1 MRQADATRGRGRFSD
16 SIFGKLRFP
25 EGVSNQARF
34 LAQPAYTHLVKAEPL
49 LRRLI
54 PVLVIILLVTI
65 AISRT
70 MSMYIQ
76 ADNLERKERQ
86 QLTQIA
92 IILENAMNEVA
103 SKGIENPQI
112 LNEKSLRAA
121 LENATP
127 IGVNQPGRRIILS
140 NQAGEVIATSP
151 LVSTD
156 IGRYLED
163 MLGGDY
169 LLTTFGKRAETRS
182 IKLNNEQPALA
193 SHHFLNKPFGGITII
208 QSEEALYDEWR
219 RAVSLNVSLFIGT
232 SVILLVILQ
241 AYFGQANRAKEAE
254 QLHTDTNARFD
265 AALARGRSGLWDW
278 DLSRGQIFWSSSMY
292 DLLGMEPRQQLMGFG
307 ELQLLVHPEDADLYD
322 VANKAFTENNGIIDQ
337 VFRMNHVDGS
347 WVWLRARA
355 ELVHYMEREPHLI
368 GIVIDITEQQAI
380 KKQSHLTN
388 NRLRDAIENIS
399 EAFVLWDPGKK
410 MVMCNSKYQQ
420 LYNLPESEVVSGT
433 SYDRVMSFARKPV
446 VRQQVNTGVLPEM
459 GARTLEAQLE
469 DGRWL
474 QISERQTKDGGFV
487 SVGTDITQIKKH
499 EEKLIDSE
507 RRLMATVAD
516 LRQSQQKLE
525 VQAQQLVELADKV
538 SGEKIRAETANQTKS
553 EFLANI
559 SHELRTPLNAIIG
572 FSEIMQSGMFGPLGS
587 DKYTEYSSDINHSGT
602 YLLGV
607 INDILDMSK
616 IEAGHMKLDFETVHL
631 HDILQETLRIV
642 GHQAEEAGL
651 SVTQRISE
659 KIVLDADRRAMKQIL
674 LNLLS
679 NAVKFSKSGDR
690 ISVRARVVSSAVAIT
705 IEDTGIGISKE
716 ALKQLGRPFEQVQ
729 NQFTKSH
736 KGSGLGL
743 AISRSLTELH
753 GGAMKIRSTEG
764 VGTII
769 SIRLPL
775 MQSDTKTIKAD
786 TKKRPARNS
795 KPRAKAKKQIKHDK
809 KAA

>member
-25 EGVSNQARF
+25 EGVSEQARF
-34 LAQPAYTHLVKAEPL
+34 LAQPAYNQLVKAEPL
-49 LRRLI
+49 LRRAI
-54 PVLVIILLVTI
+54 PVLVIILLITI
-65 AISRT
+65 ALSRT
-70 MSMYIQ
+70 MSLMIQ
-76 ADNLERKERQ
+76 AENLERKERQ
-86 QLTQIA
+86 QLSQIA
-92 IILENAMNEVA
+92 IILENAMNRTTGEIA
-103 SKGIENPQI
+103 ANTSG
-112 LNEKSLRAA
+112 KSLQEA
-121 LENATP
+121 LENAIP
-127 IGVNQPGRRIILS
+127 IGVIQPGRQIVLTNHS
-140 NQAGEVIATSP
+140 GEVVATAP
-151 LVSTD
+151 LVSSD

-182 IKLNNEQPALA
+182 IKFNNEQAALA
-193 SHHFLNKPFGGITII
+193 SHHFLAKPLGGVTVI
-208 QSEEALYDEWR
+208 QTEEALYDEWR

-232 SVILLVILQ
+232 SVILLVILY
-241 AYFGQANRAKEAE
+241 AYFAQGNRAKEAE
-254 QLHTDTNARFD
+254 QIYEDTNARFD

-292 DLLGMEPRQQLMGFG
+292 DLLGMKPRQRQMGFG
-307 ELQLLVHPEDADLYD
+307 ELQMLVHPEDADLYD
-322 VANKAFTENNGIIDQ
+322 VANQAFSKNNGIIDQ
-337 VFRMNHVDGS
+337 VFRMKHVDGS

-355 ELVHYMEREPHLI
+355 ELVHYLGREPHLI
-368 GIVIDITEQQAI
+368 GIATDITEQQAI
-380 KKQSHLTN
+380 KKQSHVTN
-388 NRLRDAIENIS
+388 NRLRDAIENLS
-399 EAFVLWDPGKK
+399 EAFVLWDPAKK
-410 MVMCNSKYQQ
+410 MIMCNSKYQQ
-420 LYNLPESEVVSGT
+420 LYNLPENEVVAGT
-433 SYDRVMSFARKPV
+433 SYERIMKFARKPV
-446 VRQQVNTGVLPEM
+446 IRKQVTTGLMPEM
-459 GARTLEAQLE
+459 GARTLEAQLD

-538 SGEKIRAETANQTKS
+538 SGEKNRAEMANIAKS

-572 FSEIMQSGMFGPLGS
+572 FSDILQSGMFGPLGS

-616 IEAGHMKLDFETVHL
+616 IEAGRMQLNFETVHL
-631 HDILQETLRIV
+631 HDILQETLRII
-642 GHQAEEAGL
+642 GYQAEEAGI
-651 SVTQRISE
+651 SVAHQISE
-659 KIVLDADRRAMKQIL
+659 KIELDADRRAMKQIL

-679 NAVKFSKSGDR
+679 NSVKFSKKGGR
-690 ISVRARVVSSAVAIT
+690 ISVRARVVSNAVTIS
-705 IEDTGIGISKE
+705 IEDTGIGIPKD
-716 ALKQLGRPFEQVQ
+716 ALLQLGRPFEQVQ

-753 GGAMKIRSTEG
+753 GGAMRIRSAEG
-764 VGTII
+764 TGTIVC
-769 SIRLPL
+769 IRLPL
-775 MQSDTKTIKAD
+775 KQQGTKQAPIEAKSDQAKL
-786 TKKRPARNS
+786 S
-795 KPRAKAKKQIKHDK
+795 KPKSSKPKRQKKQIK

>member
-1 MRQADATRGRGRFSD
+1 MGRANAAAVRGKLSE
-16 SIFGKLRFP
+16 SIFGNFKIPDRIT
-25 EGVSNQARF
+25 GQARF
-34 LAQPAYTHLVKAEPL
+34 LAQPAYNQLIQAEPL

-54 PVLVIILLVTI
+54 PVLVIVLLATI
-65 AISRT
+65 AFSRS
-70 MSMYIQ
+70 MSLSTQ
-76 ADNLERKERQ
+76 AENIERSERQ
-86 QLTQIA
+86 QLPLVAMIV
-92 IILENAMNEVA
+92 ENALA
-103 SKGIENPQI
+103 KLSFSSSKLPDT
-112 LNEKSLRAA
+112 KSLQTL
-121 LENATP
+121 LEQSVPPGA
-127 IGVNQPGRRIILS
+127 IQPGRKIILS
-140 NQAGEVIATSP
+140 DKAGEILATVP
-151 LVSTD
+151 LVSSD

-182 IKLNNEQPALA
+182 IELNNQEPALA
-193 SHHFLNKPFGGITII
+193 AHHFLTGPFGGVSVVQT
-208 QSEEALYDEWR
+208 EKALFDNWR
-219 RAVSLNVSLFIGT
+219 RSVSLNVSLFVGT
-232 SVILLVILQ
+232 SGILLVILY
-241 AYFGQANRAKEAE
+241 AYFAQTNRAK
-254 QLHTDTNARFD
+254 NADRIYTETLGRFD
-265 AALARGRSGLWDW
+265 AALARGKSGLWDW

-292 DLLGMEPRQQLMGFG
+292 ELLGMSPRRQLMGFG
-307 ELQLLVHPEDADLYD
+307 ELQMLVHPDDADLYD
-322 VANKAFTENNGIIDQ
+322 VANRAFTENSGIIDQ
-337 VFRMNHVDGS
+337 TFRMRHIDGS

-355 ELVHYMEREPHLI
+355 ELVHYLGKEPHLI
-368 GIVIDITEQQAI
+368 GIAVDITEQQAI
-380 KKQSHLTN
+380 KKQSHITN
-388 NRLRDAIENIS
+388 IRLRDAIENIS
-399 EAFVLWDPGKK
+399 EAFVLWDPSKK

-420 LYNLPESEVVSGT
+420 LYNLPESEVVAGS
-433 SYDRVMSFARKPV
+433 SYDNVMRAGKQPIIRT
-446 VRQQVNTGVLPEM
+446 QVSTDISPKL
-459 GARTLEAQLE
+459 GARTIEAQLE

-538 SGEKIRAETANQTKS
+538 SGEKNRAETANQTKS

-587 DKYTEYSSDINHSGT
+587 DKYVEYSSDINHSGT

-616 IEAGHMKLDFETVHL
+616 IEAGHMKLDYEPVAL
-631 HDILQETLRIV
+631 HEILNETLRII
-642 GHQAEEAGL
+642 GYQAQEAGIE
-651 SVTQRISE
+651 VFDKISA
-659 KIVLDADRRAMKQIL
+659 KIVLDADRRAMKQVL

-679 NAVKFSKSGDR
+679 NAVKFSEKGGR
-690 ISVRARVVSSAVAIT
+690 ISVRARKVSGAVTIT
-705 IEDTGIGISKE
+705 IEDTGIGISKQ
-716 ALKQLGRPFEQVQ
+716 ALRRLGKPFEQVQ

-753 GGAMKIRSTEG
+753 GGAMKIRSKEG
-764 VGTII
+764 IGTIV

-775 MQSDTKTIKAD
+775 KHIEATEPDTLETTA
-786 TKKRPARNS
+786 PY
-795 KPRAKAKKQIKHDK
+795 PKQDQQ
-809 KAA
+809 AA